1 MIFFLLK
8 IIRFF
13 VGLLLKVVSLP
24 VKLVLKLLGK
34 QRSDDEPFPSSD
46 PDTGT
51 ASEAVASTDTEATA
65 ADGPLDVG
73 AAQAKTNIERFRKG
87 MLAVGALQLVLGL
100 VSVYGLLQA
109 QFTQLPTGLV
119 GGVVGVSLLFALV
132 PIVVGL
138 KLRSYPSALWYVGM
152 GMCALVAVASLS
164 ELPGGLVGTAVYGAL
179 GYLGYTGRP
188 ALSTLGDGDPA
199 GESRT
204 ETPHQPST
212 QDTAPTDTGGETTP
226 SSSPSASNAA
236 SADTGTEAPSAAGDW
251 DASPTGVAS
260 ESTAPATAADE
271 DEMGADTDTETADS
285 STATAETAADA
296 GTAETDADSATT
308 TAEAD
313 GTDGDGDTVP
323 AADAEDDTLEGYH
336 GELTATDPET
346 RQSAVEDLAA
356 ATREDAV
363 PSQVAIDALTER
375 LDDDDDAVRA
385 AACRALGDLGA
396 ERAKSTLKDLR
407 LDTDPDVSRAASQAL
422 REIE

>member
-8 IIRFF
+8 IVRFF
-13 VGLLLKVVSLP
+13 VGLLVKVVSLP
-24 VKLVLKLLGK
+24 VKLVLKLLGA
-34 QRSDDEPFPSSD
+34 QQSDDEAFPSSD

-51 ASEAVASTDTEATA
+51 ASGAVTSTDTETTA

-87 MLAVGALQLVLGL
+87 MLAVGALQLLLGL
-100 VSVYGLLQA
+100 VSIYGLLQA
-109 QFTQLPTGLV
+109 QLTQLPAGLV
-119 GGVVGVSLLFALV
+119 GSVVGVSLLFALV

-138 KLRSYPSALWYVGM
+138 KLRSYPSGLWYVGM
-152 GMCALVAVASLS
+152 GMCVLVAVGSLF

-204 ETPHQPST
+204 ETPHQPNT
-212 QDTAPTDTGGETTP
+212 QGTAPADAGGETVP
-226 SSSPSASNAA
+226 ASDSNTA
-236 SADTGTEAPSAAGDW
+236 SADTGTETSPAAGDR
-251 DASPTGVAS
+251 DTTPTGVPT
-260 ESTAPATAADE
+260 ESTAPATATDEERAAD
-271 DEMGADTDTETADS
+271 AD
-285 STATAETAADA
+285 AETDDGSAAPAEAADA
-296 GTAETDADSATT
+296 GS
-308 TAEAD
+308 
-313 GTDGDGDTVP
+313 
-323 AADAEDDTLEGYH
+323 DTLEGYH
-336 GELTATDPET
+336 DELTAPDPET
-346 RQSAVEDLAA
+346 RESAVADLAA

-363 PSQVAIDALTER
+363 PSQAAIDALTER
-375 LDDDDDAVRA
+375 LDDDDAAVRA

-396 ERAKSTLKDLR
+396 ERAKPTLKDLR

>member
-8 IIRFF
+8 IVRFF
-13 VGLLLKVVSLP
+13 VGLLVKVVSLP
-24 VKLVLKLLGK
+24 VKLVLKLLGA
-34 QRSDDEPFPSSD
+34 QQSDDEAFPSSD

-51 ASEAVASTDTEATA
+51 ASGAVASTDTETTA

-87 MLAVGALQLVLGL
+87 MLAVGALQLLLGL
-100 VSVYGLLQA
+100 VSIYGLLQA
-109 QFTQLPTGLV
+109 QLTQLPAGLV
-119 GGVVGVSLLFALV
+119 GSVVGVSLLFALV

-138 KLRSYPSALWYVGM
+138 KLRSYPSGLWYVGM
-152 GMCALVAVASLS
+152 GMCVLVAVGSLF

-204 ETPHQPST
+204 ETPHQPNT
-212 QDTAPTDTGGETTP
+212 QGTAPADAGGETVP
-226 SSSPSASNAA
+226 ASDSNTA
-236 SADTGTEAPSAAGDW
+236 SADTGTETSPAAGDR
-251 DASPTGVAS
+251 DTSPTGVPT
-260 ESTAPATAADE
+260 ESTAPATATDEERAAD
-271 DEMGADTDTETADS
+271 ADAETDDGSAAPAEAADD
-285 STATAETAADA
+285 AETAETAADGA
-296 GTAETDADSATT
+296 TATAEPDDAD
-308 TAEAD
+308 E
-313 GTDGDGDTVP
+313 DGDTAP
-323 AADAEDDTLEGYH
+323 AADAGSDTLEGYH
-336 GELTATDPET
+336 DELTAPDPET
-346 RQSAVEDLAA
+346 RESAVADLAA

-363 PSQVAIDALTER
+363 PSQAAIDALTER
-375 LDDDDDAVRA
+375 LDDDDAAVRA

-396 ERAKSTLKDLR
+396 ERAKPTLKDLR